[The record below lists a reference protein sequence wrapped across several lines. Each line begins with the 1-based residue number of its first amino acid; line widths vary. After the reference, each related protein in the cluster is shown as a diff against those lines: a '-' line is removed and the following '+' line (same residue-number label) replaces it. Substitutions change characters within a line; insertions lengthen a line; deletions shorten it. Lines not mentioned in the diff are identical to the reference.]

1 MTDEPSHTPKRF
13 TRVARP
19 REGAIPADYSRVKFR
34 DSLDAITTLLH
45 HASIGGRD
53 SFVRDSPAYAS
64 GSMVVIRIAALFE
77 TAEFSAYLDA
87 TPEEARGG
95 IVTMRNIA
103 SHAGYRPMDDDVF
116 WSTLTTLIPSLLA
129 EWRRTAAD

>member
-1 MTDEPSHTPKRF
+1 MTGEPSPAPRRF

-19 REGAIPADYSRVKFR
+19 SEGAIPEDYSRVKFR
-34 DSLDAITTLLH
+34 DSLEAITTLLH
-45 HASIGGRD
+45 HARIGGRD

-77 TAEFSAYLDA
+77 TAEFSAYLGT
-87 TPEEARGG
+87 TPEEARRG

-103 SHAGYRPMDDDVF
+103 SHAGYRAMDDDVF
-116 WSTLTTLIPSLLA
+116 WSTLTTLVPSLLD
-129 EWRRTAAD
+129 EWRRIAAD